1 MKRIFTTLTL
11 LFAVA
16 FASAQTADLIV
27 LKSGQTLSVFNVELG
42 ESNVFYTEGPTADA
56 AMRKVAR
63 SNVFAV
69 KIGDGELTQ
78 LGAPT
83 AAKAPD
89 RMDAPASAAT
99 SDSAPA
105 VTMAVAASDNAEK
118 CAAYTSR
125 EYSYT
130 LSKRMEKYQGQL
142 GSEAAIVFYRISDNS
157 ILSTPEIEIFFESGY
172 WNDLKKQ
179 WTGLSVLSASDK
191 SAKALYSVSD
201 IEVRIGIRNKT
212 DYPLYL
218 DLSRCVHSSE
228 IAGYRAYYDGTQAV
242 ESAGNSVH
250 GGIGL
255 GMVGLGIGSS
265 STATVVK
272 NQASTL
278 IIPPQ
283 SRVYLPIKKDLNQF
297 DKKIN
302 EHYDIF
308 SNVKEELPFTKTLPE
323 LRNYNR
329 IRFTEAD
336 SPTTI
341 KFSIVYS
348 SDASFA
354 QATMSNFKLY
364 VSQLIPL
371 RQIYEA
377 FVVSD
382 DHLSKFPDVD
392 DQTLIGTILLIKKYK
407 AN

>member
-16 FASAQTADLIV
+16 FASAQTAGLIV

-56 AMRKVAR
+56 AMRKIAR
-63 SNVFAV
+63 SDVFAV
-69 KIGDGELTQ
+69 KIGDGELAQ

-83 AAKAPD
+83 AAKAAEQTV
-89 RMDAPASAAT
+89 APAPAVT

-105 VTMAVAASDNAEK
+105 VTMAIAASDNAEK

-142 GSEAAIVFYRISDNS
+142 GSEAALVFYRISDNS
-157 ILSTPEIEIFFESGY
+157 ILSTPELEISFESGY
-172 WNDLKKQ
+172 WDDTKKQ
-179 WTGLSVLSASDK
+179 WSGLSVYAGNK
-191 SAKALYSVSD
+191 KMVQYAHRM
-201 IEVRIGIRNKT
+201 EVRIGVRNKT

-218 DLSRCVHSSE
+218 DLSRCVNSSE
-228 IAGYRAYYDGTQAV
+228 ITGYRAYYDGTQAV

-255 GMVGLGIGSS
+255 GMVGIGVGSS

-283 SRVYLPIKKDLNQF
+283 SRVYLPAKNVLGRY
-297 DKKIN
+297 DKKIH
-302 EHYDIF
+302 EYYDIF
-308 SNVKEELPFTKTLPE
+308 SNVDEVLPFTASLPE
-323 LRNYNR
+323 LRNYQPVH
-329 IRFTEAD
+329 FTETD
-336 SPTTI
+336 SPTAI
-341 KFSIVYS
+341 NFSIVYS

-354 QATMSNFKLY
+354 QVTMSNIKLY
-364 VSQLIPL
+364 VCRLIPL
-371 RQIYEA
+371 RKFFHPMIAPMYEDCLSNLPEA
-377 FVVSD
+377 D
-382 DHLSKFPDVD
+382 DK
-392 DQTLIGTILLIKKYK
+392 TLIGSIILVKE
-407 AN
+407 